1 MIAVPEARPTTHG
14 PRPMTLRCRH
24 CEAPLR
30 TPVVDLGVHPPCQ
43 NVVREEDLTAPETM
57 YPLRAMVCDACLLV
71 QLDTDVPPAAIFSE
85 QYAYFSSYSTS
96 WLAHAERYVGDM
108 VERFGLDADSLV
120 MEIASNDGYLLQ
132 YVVERG
138 IPALGIEPSAS
149 VAAAAREKGV
159 DTRELFFGR
168 DTAAALASEGLQCDL
183 LAANNV
189 LAHTPHLN
197 SFVEGIRRILKPE
210 GVATIE
216 FPHLLRLIDEN
227 QFDTIY
233 HEHYS
238 YFSLLAV
245 ERVFAHFGLVLFDVE
260 ELPSHG
266 GSLRIF
272 ARHREHTALPVTARI
287 DDLKARERAYGLDDT
302 SSTGAYAAFAERVKA
317 TKRSLLRFLVG
328 ANEAGKTVVGYGAP
342 GKGNTLLNY
351 SGIGPDLVAYTV
363 DRNPHKQGT
372 YLPGSRIPVF
382 EPDRIRET
390 RPDYVLILPWNLKR
404 EIMRQMG
411 DIRHWG
417 GRFVVPIPETE
428 VVE

>member
-1 MIAVPEARPTTHG
+1 
-14 PRPMTLRCRH
+14 
-24 CEAPLR
+24 
-30 TPVVDLGVHPPCQ
+30 
-43 NVVREEDLTAPETM
+43 
-57 YPLRAMVCDACLLV
+57 
-71 QLDTDVPPAAIFSE
+71 
-85 QYAYFSSYSTS
+85 
-96 WLAHAERYVGDM
+96 
-108 VERFGLDADSLV
+108 
-120 MEIASNDGYLLQ
+120 GYLLQ
-132 YVVERG
+132 YVVKRG

-272 ARHREHTALPVTARI
+272 ARHREHAALPVTARI
-287 DDLKARERAYGLDDT
+287 DELKARERAYGLDDT
-302 SSTGAYAAFAERVKA
+302 SSMGAYAAFAERVKA
-317 TKRSLLRFLVG
+317 TKRSLLRFLVE

-351 SGIGPDLVAYTV
+351 CGIGPDLVAYTV

-382 EPDRIRET
+382 APDRIRET
-390 RPDYVLILPWNLKR
+390 KPDYVLILPWNLKR
-404 EIMRQMG
+404 EIMRQMS

>member
-1 MIAVPEARPTTHG
+1 MIAAPEVRPSTSDLRPTT
-14 PRPMTLRCRH
+14 PTCRH
-24 CEAPLR
+24 CEAPLT

-43 NVVREEDLTAPETM
+43 NVVRVEDLTAPETM

-71 QLDTDVPPAAIFSE
+71 QLDTDVPPEAIFSE
-85 QYAYFSSYSTS
+85 KYAYFSSYSTS

-108 VERFGLDADSLV
+108 VERFGFGADSLV

-138 IPALGIEPSAS
+138 IPALGIEPSSS
-149 VAAAAREKGV
+149 VAAAARQKGV
-159 DTRELFFGR
+159 ETRELFFGR
-168 DTAAALASEGLQCDL
+168 DTAAELAAEGKQCDL

-197 SFVEGIRRILKPE
+197 SFVEGIRRILKPS

-216 FPHLLRLIDEN
+216 FPHLLRLIEEN

-260 ELPSHG
+260 ELASHG

-272 ARHREHTALPVTARI
+272 ARHQENDALPVTARI
-287 DDLKARERAYGLDDT
+287 YELKDRERAFGLDDT
-302 SSTGAYAAFAERVKA
+302 SETGAYAAFAERVKA
-317 TKRSLLRFLVG
+317 TKRSLLRFLVE
-328 ANEAGKTVVGYGAP
+328 ANEAGKTVAGYGAP

-351 SGIGPDLVAYTV
+351 GGIGPDLLAYTV

-372 YLPGSRIPVF
+372 YLPGSRIPVYA
-382 EPDRIRET
+382 PDHIRMT
-390 RPDYVLILPWNLKR
+390 KPDYVLILPWNLKR
-404 EIMRQMG
+404 EIMRQMA
-411 DIRHWG
+411 DVREWG

>member
-1 MIAVPEARPTTHG
+1 
-14 PRPMTLRCRH
+14 
-24 CEAPLR
+24 
-30 TPVVDLGVHPPCQ
+30 
-43 NVVREEDLTAPETM
+43 
-57 YPLRAMVCDACLLV
+57 
-71 QLDTDVPPAAIFSE
+71 
-85 QYAYFSSYSTS
+85 SYSTS
-96 WLAHAERYVGDM
+96 WLAHAERYVGAM
-108 VERFGLDADSLV
+108 VERFGLDERSLV
-120 MEIASNDGYLLQ
+120 MEVASNDGYLLQ

-138 IPALGIEPSAS
+138 IPALGIEPSSS

-159 DTRELFFGR
+159 ATRELFFGR
-168 DTAAALASEGLQCDL
+168 DTAAELAAEGFQCDL

-197 SFVEGIRRILKPE
+197 SFVEGIRRILKPG

-238 YFSLLAV
+238 YFALLAV

-260 ELPSHG
+260 ELASHG

-272 ARHREHTALPVTARI
+272 ARHQENTELPVTARI
-287 DDLKARERAYGLDDT
+287 HALKARERAFGLDDT
-302 SSTGAYAAFAERVKA
+302 SEAGAYAAFAERVKA
-317 TKRSLLRFLVG
+317 TKRSLLRFLIE

-351 SGIGPDLVAYTV
+351 GGIGPDLLAYTV

-382 EPDRIRET
+382 PPDHIRAT
-390 RPDYVLILPWNLKR
+390 QPDYVLILPWNLKR
-404 EIMRQMG
+404 EIVRQMA
-411 DIRHWG
+411 DIREWG